1 MFKVI
6 NIENKAIPMKADGL
20 TGRLYARYF
29 GKDFIST
36 FMKLRNLQ
44 NGGDADTGLFD
55 ELAWV
60 LAKSANADIPDI
72 DEWLSQF
79 NSPFSIFQKSKEIMA
94 VVDKSFN
101 VSVNQKKKKKEKKK

>member
-72 DEWLSQF
+72 NEWLSQF
-79 NSPFSIFQKSKEIMA
+79 NSPFSIFQKYCANIRCSTYRSTRQACATIFS
-94 VVDKSFN
+94 DT
-101 VSVNQKKKKKEKKK
+101 